1 MIGVLTPKFL
11 IPSFIIDQLQNQNDQ
26 SPLNFLM
33 RSRFD
38 HDQNP
43 GIKFF
48 DATEIFFSAN
58 QRCHPELVNMIT
70 TMLKFLLHKKNHD
83 VD

>member
-1 MIGVLTPKFL
+1 MIGVLTSKFL
-11 IPSFIIDQLQNQNDQ
+11 ISSFIIDQLQNQNDQ

-38 HDQNP
+38 HDQNL

-48 DATEIFFSAN
+48 DARDFFFCKPKMPPRIG
-58 QRCHPELVNMIT
+58 QYD
-70 TMLKFLLHKKNHD
+70 NHD
-83 VD
+83 VEIFVAQKKS